1 MAGTTDLERKLMRK
15 ALLGIAVL
23 LALSSCERIPRS
35 SQEQY
40 RKGIEAA
47 SQEDWGKAAFLLE
60 KALNGEL
67 SPKEQEIAKI
77 ALADAYFNEGD
88 YEDAALNYEE
98 FLELYPA
105 SPRAKDALFR
115 LGVCYL
121 NLTKGPEWDVT
132 FARKAYKIFTRF
144 IEQYPSDP
152 RVSRAEE
159 YRKIAR
165 KILAEHQ
172 IYIAGTYD
180 MLRKFTASIQRYQR
194 VKREYSDVESPDRLD
209 YLLGRAYYYTPLQA
223 EEEIERLKRSLEK
236 EKERLRSEDP
246 DERRVAKN
254 RIDLIE
260 KDIRRWREI
269 ARENREKGEEIL
281 SQVARNYPDSPYGV
295 KAREILNGTRH
306 LEVEPVINP
315 IKRSIWWKIK
325 ETI

>member
-1 MAGTTDLERKLMRK
+1 MKRV
-15 ALLGIAVL
+15 LLGIL
-23 LALSSCERIPRS
+23 LLSLFTSCERIPTT

-40 RKGIEAA
+40 RRGIEAA
-47 SQEDWGKAAFLLE
+47 SQKDWGKAQFLLE
-60 KALNGEL
+60 KALSGEL
-67 SPKEQEIAKI
+67 SPKEQEAAKI
-77 ALADAYFNEGD
+77 ALADAYFNDGD

-105 SPRAKDALFR
+105 SPKAKNALFR

-121 NLTKGPEWDVT
+121 NLVKGPQWDVT
-132 FARKAYKIFTRF
+132 FAKKAYRIFKEFTKR
-144 IEQYPSDP
+144 YPQDP
-152 RVSRAEE
+152 RVSKAKE
-159 YRKIAR
+159 YGKIAR

-194 VKREYSDVESPDRLD
+194 VKEEYSDVESPDRLN

-223 EEEIERLKRSLEK
+223 KEEIERLKEGLKR
-236 EKERLRSEDP
+236 EKERLKSKDP

-260 KDIRRWREI
+260 KDIERWKEV
-269 ARENREKGEEIL
+269 AKENRKKGEEIL
-281 SQVARNYPDSPYGV
+281 SKVAKAYPNSPYGV
-295 KAREILNGTRH
+295 KALEILNGTRH

-315 IKRSIWWKIK
+315 IKHSIWWKIK